1 MTKIYWQINFN
12 IIKTYLIY
20 RTLHSYNATNLN
32 EMSFKAGDILHIT
45 DTRYNFDEQ
54 AMTWTWYG
62 ARKVSSSKQTEG
74 EIPAIEGYVNFN
86 MLGQLNCRFINKGQ
100 KPKFPIQRNFSFMWE
115 FKGLT
120 FVDYRF
126 KNGLTENNFLALLI
140 T

>member
-1 MTKIYWQINFN
+1 
-12 IIKTYLIY
+12 
-20 RTLHSYNATNLN
+20 
-32 EMSFKAGDILHIT
+32 MSFKAGDILHIT

-100 KPKFPIQRNFSFMWE
+100 KPKFPIQRNFSF
-115 FKGLT
+115 
-120 FVDYRF
+120 
-126 KNGLTENNFLALLI
+126 I
-140 T
+140 